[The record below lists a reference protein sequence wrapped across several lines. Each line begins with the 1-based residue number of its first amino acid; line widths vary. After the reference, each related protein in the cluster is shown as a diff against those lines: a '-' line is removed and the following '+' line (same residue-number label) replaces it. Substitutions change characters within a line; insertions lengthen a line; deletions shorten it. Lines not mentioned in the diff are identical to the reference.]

1 MFRSTQEPS
10 VHLTVPIIFFK
21 GKGWKWRRE
30 GEHGWVGLEETVS
43 TRGKHVAGECRSLI
57 VYKHFILADLGKIH
71 SPGNIVVTCHYLGV
85 NVMPGK
91 EGFTAIKNVNSK
103 PITRPLVTILHSFLY
118 IPLLSLAQ

>member
-1 MFRSTQEPS
+1 M
-10 VHLTVPIIFFK
+10 
-21 GKGWKWRRE
+21 GKGWKWWRE

-43 TRGKHVAGECRSLI
+43 TRGKHAAGECRSLI

-91 EGFTAIKNVNSK
+91 EGFTAIKCE
-103 PITRPLVTILHSFLY
+103 L
-118 IPLLSLAQ
+118 